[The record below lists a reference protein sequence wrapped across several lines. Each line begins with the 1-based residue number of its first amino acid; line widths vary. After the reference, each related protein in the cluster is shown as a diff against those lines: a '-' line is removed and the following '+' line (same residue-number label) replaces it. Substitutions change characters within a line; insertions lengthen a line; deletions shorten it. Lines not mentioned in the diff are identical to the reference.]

1 MKAVALESRLD
12 SVSGKHQPKARARP
26 VPLSPWSLQ
35 PVSVTGA
42 EVIKRKGACACG
54 GGCPSCAQE
63 RKPEAIQTK
72 LQVST
77 PGDQYEQEADRMS
90 EQITRGSHSTI
101 QPKHGQVITESGIK
115 RISTNEAHA
124 GKTSE
129 IQLSQ
134 AGGHPLSASTR
145 EFMEPRFG
153 ADFGHVR
160 VHTDHDAHQTAS
172 QIQARAFTSGHHIWL
187 GKGESQQDASLL
199 AHELTHVVQQS
210 AVTSGT
216 VQRQPACNTS
226 AAATAVDVYVV
237 ELPGAT
243 RSSSADFVRANSIW
257 QQCSKQI
264 NMVGGQ
270 SWQTS
275 VLDVDAPAGILNAPA
290 GTVRPLTAEE
300 TQMTAHRPGGDVI
313 HAYYIPDFTGPKVA
327 EAFWPAQHGQSSV
340 IVGNNARSDS
350 FAHELGHVLLNSG
363 NHESDPDNLMASGS
377 IRNVGVDKLE
387 CPQCS

>member
-1 MKAVALESRLD
+1 
-12 SVSGKHQPKARARP
+12 
-26 VPLSPWSLQ
+26 
-35 PVSVTGA
+35 
-42 EVIKRKGACACG
+42 
-54 GGCPSCAQE
+54 
-63 RKPEAIQTK
+63 
-72 LQVST
+72 
-77 PGDQYEQEADRMS
+77 
-90 EQITRGSHSTI
+90 
-101 QPKHGQVITESGIK
+101 
-115 RISTNEAHA
+115 
-124 GKTSE
+124 
-129 IQLSQ
+129 
-134 AGGHPLSASTR
+134 
-145 EFMEPRFG
+145 
-153 ADFGHVR
+153 
-160 VHTDHDAHQTAS
+160 
-172 QIQARAFTSGHHIWL
+172 
-187 GKGESQQDASLL
+187 
-199 AHELTHVVQQS
+199 VQQS
-210 AVTSGT
+210 AVTSGA